1 MQPQLGDTK
10 PLITLGEDDEG
21 NSQSATSNGAS
32 WVPITVGDPVELLV
46 EVNEEDTICAEKSL
60 QPDQRNIED
69 SHNGSNNISISQ
81 NNQNVSTP

>member
-32 WVPITVGDPVELLV
+32 GVPITVGDPVELLV

-60 QPDQRNIED
+60 QTDQRNIED